1 MFLVTLLAG
10 SSALLAGD
18 QGKAPTKPGKYTQWR
33 GPCEAS
39 PMRPRPS
46 PHCEIDELEVVE
58 TFKLGDYQRVVVAPF
73 DTAGTKLPES
83 DDNTYEP
90 VKKVLADVSTP
101 LLEGLKSQLPK
112 GLSASADANPAGDP
126 GALVVR
132 GKVEVMDPGSKAAR
146 SFLSFG
152 AGAARAI
159 LSGEIA
165 DASGRVLLRF
175 KQERRSAFGMFGGD
189 YVKLMNRNLR
199 AIGEDLADA
208 LGVF

>member
-1 MFLVTLLAG
+1 VGRRREAAYAG
-10 SSALLAGD
+10 A
-18 QGKAPTKPGKYTQWR
+18 
-33 GPCEAS
+33 
-39 PMRPRPS
+39 
-46 PHCEIDELEVVE
+46 
-58 TFKLGDYQRVVVAPF
+58 
-73 DTAGTKLPES
+73 KLPDS

-112 GLSASADANPAGDP
+112 GLSASAEANPAGDP
-126 GALVVR
+126 GVLVVR

-152 AGAARAI
+152 AGAARAT

-165 DASGRVLLRF
+165 DAASGRVMLRF
-175 KQERRSAFGMFGGD
+175 KQERRSAFGLFGGD